1 MKVIICG
8 AGQVGYNIARYLAE
22 QKNDVTVIDRS
33 AKLIRKIGEM
43 LDVQAIEGNASDPN
57 LLQQAGAADA
67 DMIIAVTYAD
77 EVNMVACQIAHSLF
91 NVPTKIARVR
101 DQSYLDPRWQDL
113 FTRDNMPID
122 VIISPEVEVAEAIYR
137 RLEVPGAFDTIPF
150 ADDQVRVLGLWL
162 DELCPVVDTPLRQLT
177 ELFPDL
183 GVRVLAILRGEKL
196 FAPTAD
202 DQMEI
207 GDGVYI
213 ATETRNV
220 PRAMGVFGHEEEAA
234 RRIVIIG
241 GGSVGLFLAQRLEA
255 RSPRLNVK
263 VIERDEERA
272 AFVADKM
279 SRAVVIHGDALDTA
293 IHREANIPEAETVVA
308 VTNDDEANILS
319 CLLAKRAGCTR
330 SMALINNPDYGPLV
344 LSLGIDVRVDP
355 REMTVSTILRHI
367 RRGRIR
373 DLHAIRDGAAEII
386 EAEALEASALVGKTL
401 RQTKLPRGVVIGAV
415 VRKGEVIIP
424 RGNTEFKAGDRV
436 IMLAMSDT
444 VKAVE
449 QLFSVRLEFF

>member
-33 AKLIRKIGEM
+33 AKLIRKIGEL
-43 LDVQAIEGNASDPN
+43 LDVQAIEGHASDPG
-57 LLQQAGAADA
+57 LLEQAGAADA
-67 DMIIAVTYAD
+67 DMIVAVTYSD

-91 NVPTKIARVR
+91 NVPTKIARIR

-113 FTRDNMPID
+113 FTRDNLPID
-122 VIISPEVEVAEAIYR
+122 VIISPEVEVAEAIHR
-137 RLEVPGAFDTIPF
+137 RLEVPGAFDSIPF
-150 ADDQVRVLGLWL
+150 VDDRVRVLGMWL
-162 DELCPVVDTPLRQLT
+162 DERCPVVDTPLRQLT

-183 GVRVLAILRGEKL
+183 RVRVLAILRGEKL
-196 FAPTAD
+196 FTPSGD
-202 DQMEI
+202 DQMEV

-213 ATETRNV
+213 ATETRNIA
-220 PRAMGVFGHEEEAA
+220 RAMGVFGHEEEVA

-263 VIERDEERA
+263 IIEHDEERA
-272 AFVADKM
+272 AFVAD
-279 SRAVVIHGDALDTA
+279 RLGRTVVIHGDALDSN
-293 IHREANIPEAETVVA
+293 IQREANVPEAETVVS
-308 VTNDDEANILS
+308 VTNDDEVNIIS
-319 CLLAKRAGCTR
+319 CLLARRAGRART
-330 SMALINNPDYGPLV
+330 MALINNPDYGPLLV
-344 LSLGIDVRVDP
+344 SLGIDVRIDP

-401 RQTKLPRGVVIGAV
+401 RQIKIPRGVVIGAIM
-415 VRKGEVIIP
+415 RAGEVIIP
-424 RGNTEFKAGDRV
+424 RGDTEFQAGDRV
-436 IMLAMSDT
+436 VILAMSDA
-444 VKAVE
+444 VKTVE